1 MKTFNQI
8 VSDSFEEK
16 SKVDYTNTLV
26 ENQSHIA
33 YKTYLILAE
42 NTDIDDAD
50 PASENEGV
58 PFRSPGPGPGKY
70 YLHVDVDGVRKLI
83 IVDTP
88 QEAQIAAKSF
98 GDTSKELYNFKGD
111 QVNIDAIGESF
122 KLISEDGAEIRT
134 RARER
139 KEFEKNQISP
149 EEQPQFQP
157 IRPPAEEKGFYD
169 AAGEWVREWRRR
181 GARSAVN
188 AGGDIEALENFLIKS
203 GAMGPG
209 SRPLKTTKQRD
220 EEVQKE
226 LKELEALQKEW
237 TAKGFAKAED
247 IQIPK
252 EEIEA
257 YKEFIERS
265 KEGPSRPGK
274 ETVEGALGARVAT
287 ATAKARLSRYQ
298 DFVKRTQ
305 GLSPEQLR
313 NYYEKNPEMFEKDES
328 LLPSALAVETI
339 PLSVAENR
347 PEGAL
352 PKGIQTGTARTVAD
366 LGTQMPEIA
375 AIGAA
380 AYAAPIGAGA
390 VATGAGTLF
399 PSLTQF
405 LPAAGVRQ
413 AVAQGIGGAFALQG
427 AEGLRQAKDPVAAA
441 LNAAMLAGGGKALEG
456 GARAAAGAP
465 PRLPRSMDP
474 MALMKDAIERARAQE
489 LQKTSEAAARRFKKS
504 EAKVGAKEAELEAG
518 AAKQARRAS
527 VRAKEEAAFK
537 ILPWLKYFDWG
548 KKTPKLPTGAE
559 ELTRQQRR
567 EISGETANEVKKAE
581 TTEPRKI
588 AKELT
593 AARIEAEQA
602 GTERPELVRGVS
614 SGVRVGMPSVE
625 AAREQE
631 AAREELKKA
640 ELAAEKK
647 QAEEAKAKAEKEAAE
662 ARSWKETQ
670 AKAQRFVT
678 PSEVP
683 GAVGS
688 QIAKNIK
695 STLELMRRAEK
706 TKSTLADRPSMGEKI
721 ADVGREL
728 YATAVI
734 DVPRGARKTFS
745 ELQKGIAAR
754 GLAASLELASLGPA
768 VATPDVAIAR
778 PSELLLPGRQGW
790 EATQARMREEL
801 PKPEAPKP
809 EAPKAEAP
817 KAEAPKAEAPKP
829 EAPKAEAP
837 KPEAPKP
844 EAPKAEAPVSVPP
857 PPPPQEKEE
866 ARKPQMTWQEV
877 QDRLKRTSAKPPWAF
892 TTPQTGSETP
902 ATKELAP
909 ASGGASIAAKD
920 ETGKPSGPTAPVVK
934 DEQPQTAPVEQ
945 KLASKEEQKLKDQ
958 EKGAETQK
966 EKETQKNFDMAAAL
980 SSAATTTAAVAA
992 TAGAIGLGR
1001 TAKKAAET
1009 ATGKKGTGLGGGFA
1023 PEDFEKEEIKP
1034 GAQGEPMTDWNLLVK
1049 NIYGKYAGTLT
1060 K

>member
-8 VSDSFEEK
+8 ISDSFEEK

-98 GDTSKELYNFKGD
+98 GDASKKLYNFKGD

-122 KLISEDGAEIRT
+122 EFVAE
-134 RARER
+134 E
-139 KEFEKNQISP
+139 
-149 EEQPQFQP
+149 
-157 IRPPAEEKGFYD
+157 EEKGFYD
-169 AAGEWVREWRRR
+169 RAGDWVREWQRR
-181 GARSAVN
+181 GARSAVT
-188 AGGDIEALENFLIKS
+188 AGADVEALENLLRRS
-203 GAMGPG
+203 GVMGPDR
-209 SRPLKTTKQRD
+209 SQLATTKERD
-220 EEVQKE
+220 EAVQRE
-226 LKELEALQKEW
+226 IKELEALQKEW
-237 TAKGFAKAED
+237 KAKGFEKAED
-247 IQIPK
+247 IQVPP

-257 YKEFIERS
+257 YKEFEAQRR
-265 KEGPSRPGK
+265 EGPSRPGK
-274 ETVEGALGARVAT
+274 ETAEGALGSRVAT
-287 ATAKARLSRYQ
+287 ASAKAKLSRYQ
-298 DFVKRTQ
+298 DFIKRTQ

-313 NYYEKNPEMFEKDES
+313 GYYEKNPEQFEKDES
-328 LLPSALAVETI
+328 LLPSALAVEAI

-352 PKGIQTGTARTVAD
+352 PKGIRTGTARTVAD
-366 LGTQMPEIA
+366 VGTQMPEIA

-380 AYAAPIGAGA
+380 AYAAPIVAGA
-390 VATGAGTLF
+390 VATGAGALV
-399 PSLTQF
+399 PSVARV

-413 AVAQGIGGAFALQG
+413 AVGQGIAGGFALQG

-441 LNAAMLAGGGKALEG
+441 LNAAMLAGGGKALTG

-465 PRLPRSMDP
+465 RLPSSMDP
-474 MALMKDAIERARAQE
+474 MASMRSAIEKARAQE
-489 LQKTSEAAARRFKKS
+489 LQRAAESQAKQFKKS
-504 EAKVGAKEAELEAG
+504 EAVAGAKEASLEAG
-518 AAKQARRAS
+518 KAKEARRSS
-527 VRAKEEAAFK
+527 VRAKDEAAFQA
-537 ILPWLKYFDWG
+537 LPWLKYFDWG
-548 KKTPKLPTGAE
+548 KKAPKLPTGAGE
-559 ELTRQQRR
+559 ISRQQRR
-567 EISGETANEVKKAE
+567 EISGETAKEVGKAE
-581 TTEPRKI
+581 TTEPREI

-631 AAREELKKA
+631 AAREELEKA

-688 QIAKNIK
+688 QIGKNIK
-695 STLELMRRAEK
+695 STVELMRRAGK

-728 YATAVI
+728 YAKAVI
-734 DVPRGARKTFS
+734 DVPAGARKTFS

-754 GLAASLELASLGPA
+754 GLAASLELASLAPA
-768 VATPDVAIAR
+768 VAVPDVAIAR
-778 PSELLLPGRQGW
+778 PSELLMPRRQGL
-790 EATQARMREEL
+790 EVARARMREEL
-801 PKPEAPKP
+801 PKAEAPKTEAP
-809 EAPKAEAP
+809 KTEAPKTEAPKAEAP
-817 KAEAPKAEAPKP
+817 KAEAPKAEAPKA
-829 EAPKAEAP
+829 ETVRTQSVAPIAP
-837 KPEAPKP
+837 P
-844 EAPKAEAPVSVPP
+844 SPP
-857 PPPPQEKEE
+857 PPPETEE
-866 ARKPQMTWQEV
+866 IRKPQMTWQEV
-877 QDRLKRTSAKPPWAF
+877 QDKLKRTSAKPAWAF
-892 TTPQTGSETP
+892 TTTQTGSETP
-902 ATKELAP
+902 TPNAP
-909 ASGGASIAAKD
+909 ESVSGGVAVTARE
-920 ETGKPSGPTAPVVK
+920 ETPKPAETVAPVAKESQAENV
-934 DEQPQTAPVEQ
+934 PQEQ
-945 KLASKEEQKLKDQ
+945 KAASKNKEEQKAKVQ
-958 EKGAETQK
+958 EKEKDTQK
-966 EKETQKNFDMAAAL
+966 QKEAEKNFNIANAL
-980 SSAATTTAAVAA
+980 ASAATTTAAVATAAAAFGGGAVRKA
-992 TAGAIGLGR
+992 T
-1001 TAKKAAET
+1001 ET
-1009 ATGKKGTGLGGGFA
+1009 LTGEKGTGFGGGYE
-1023 PEDFEKEEIKP
+1023 PEDIEKEEIKAT
-1034 GAQGEPMTDWNLLVK
+1034 AQGEPMADWNLLVK